1 MERGSM
7 GEAKAE
13 LLAGGE
19 EVAFVAARRGFSLL
33 THSKQPATT
42 NGKLLMSLPAV

>member
-19 EVAFVAARRGFSLL
+19 EVVPLRNHDR
-33 THSKQPATT
+33 QPFQ
-42 NGKLLMSLPAV
+42 S